1 MRIFSDELL
10 RKDANNFTLVRIF
23 LALLVI
29 YSHCYSIFYSN
40 IDMDAFSRYIGAPI
54 SNYAVDAFFFLSGF
68 LVYPSIYR
76 LSSGWL
82 FLGARFSR
90 IWPGLAVAVILTVI
104 IGKLFSE
111 SGLFAYFTKETI
123 RFLIGNLTLSK
134 GFYTLTGINCFGTA
148 CNVNQSLWTITW
160 EARFYVVLAALYVV
174 GLSRPGRILWVI
186 LPLTVAFCVALDFA
200 TVREVLSG
208 SLGTGALYNAV
219 VIQRL
224 WLLFLLGT
232 AAYILRHR
240 MILSG
245 VLVAVLLFA
254 TLMSQFTVFYMQMRA
269 LFVGYA
275 VLYFGFHRGIK
286 KVVSIE
292 LPDYSYGIYIYAAP
306 IMVLIHAAVPD
317 LTSIALTLLTVT
329 AVLPV
334 AALSWHFVER
344 PALEFYRQRIS
355 RPPILVRS

>member
-1 MRIFSDELL
+1 
-10 RKDANNFTLVRIF
+10 
-23 LALLVI
+23 
-29 YSHCYSIFYSN
+29 
-40 IDMDAFSRYIGAPI
+40 
-54 SNYAVDAFFFLSGF
+54 
-68 LVYPSIYR
+68 
-76 LSSGWL
+76 
-82 FLGARFSR
+82 
-90 IWPGLAVAVILTVI
+90 
-104 IGKLFSE
+104 
-111 SGLFAYFTKETI
+111 
-123 RFLIGNLTLSK
+123 
-134 GFYTLTGINCFGTA
+134 
-148 CNVNQSLWTITW
+148 
-160 EARFYVVLAALYVV
+160 
-174 GLSRPGRILWVI
+174 
-186 LPLTVAFCVALDFA
+186 VALDFA

-208 SLGTGALYNAV
+208 ILGTGGLYNAV

-224 WLLFLLGT
+224 WLLFLLGA

-240 MILSG
+240 LILSG
-245 VLVAVLLFA
+245 VVVALLLFA
-254 TLMSQFTVFYMQMRA
+254 TLMSQLTVFYMQMRA

-317 LTSIALTLLTVT
+317 LTSIPLTLLTVA

-355 RPPILVRS
+355 RVHTRVRA